1 MRTVLDNNQQV
12 AHYFANSVQSAG
24 RGSNFYFETDRNG
37 DVLLFSYGRHFC
49 VSRRLSADV
58 FAFTTRRYGP
68 STAKHLAYARSAL
81 SHKTIV
87 YCNDPASGAAF
98 NKHEAQAA
106 INAEL
111 RDAATERRIKQATR
125 DGHKARALYLAEQF
139 NAYLAALPESE
150 RVDVTPFDVS
160 GWEEMRAA
168 LIAEETR
175 RAEEE
180 RQRKE
185 RKAAE
190 EVEYR
195 DAWRT
200 DPTMYTQGMQNLP
213 PALRLANKDPEGK
226 AGNMIVQTS
235 RGAEI
240 PVSDALKLWP
250 VIVSVKAGARLADD
264 ALRLVRRLGVYNLT
278 TIRPDGSIVVGCHD
292 IAWCEIEYIAVAL
305 ELIKEYRVAVR
316 GKSSGRAETLTMRT
330 WPKMNVQQEAA
341 RLAASYGA
349 DVESVTPVLS
359 EEVAA

>member
-1 MRTVLDNNQQV
+1 L
-12 AHYFANSVQSAG
+12 
-24 RGSNFYFETDRNG
+24 
-37 DVLLFSYGRHFC
+37 
-49 VSRRLSADV
+49 
-58 FAFTTRRYGP
+58 
-68 STAKHLAYARSAL
+68 
-81 SHKTIV
+81 
-87 YCNDPASGAAF
+87 
-98 NKHEAQAA
+98 
-106 INAEL
+106 
-111 RDAATERRIKQATR
+111 
-125 DGHKARALYLAEQF
+125 
-139 NAYLAALPESE
+139 
-150 RVDVTPFDVS
+150 
-160 GWEEMRAA
+160 EEMRAA